1 MDRNEDKNHPQAC
14 SFLTPLLDDA
24 CSLTQEELRER
35 MNWAIQEAKSD
46 APLGGIPIPP
56 PPENE
61 FQIILAKMK
70 ERGITPK
77 LMADYDE
84 EPGTPLNG
92 STEEFIDEVSEG
104 KTEYIVEEP
113 QKAKEE
119 HAADKPGVRE
129 KVSIDTLIG
138 ASSENSTEKSPQAE
152 TPEQVVGKSEKEID
166 GSMEKAEEVAK
177 NTVEEKDKQREAEG
191 EGRGSKKNVFLQLT
205 KAAGVIAAG
214 VAVTVAVVML
224 KPGIDVVGKRNYE
237 YKSRIRNEEKGD
249 VVWNNQ
255 EDYITNQNKIDEVY
269 EEIKDKL
276 GIAVLKLNYMPEGM
290 QLSKY
295 IIEKRHVRLE
305 FTDNKNYLYV
315 IEVLYPIDN
324 SENRFSDRQEY
335 KTIFNEWIGEE
346 ISVQVNK
353 VKEGMLEYSAYFER
367 GNAFYYIQAV
377 TEEQEFDN
385 IIESLILEND

>member
-35 MNWAIQEAKSD
+35 MDWAIQEAKSD

-84 EPGTPLNG
+84 EPGAPLNG

-113 QKAKEE
+113 QKVNEE
-119 HAADKPGVRE
+119 HSADKPGARE
-129 KVSIDTLIG
+129 KDNTDKLIG
-138 ASSENSTEKSPQAE
+138 AGSENSTEKSPTSETSEQA
-152 TPEQVVGKSEKEID
+152 TGKSGKEID
-166 GSMEKAEEVAK
+166 GTPEKAEEAAK
-177 NTVEEKDKQREAEG
+177 NIVEEKDKQKEAEG
-191 EGRGSKKNVFLQLT
+191 KGRGSKKNVFLQLT

-237 YKSRIRNEEKGD
+237 YKSESEIKEEGGNL
-249 VVWNNQ
+249 WNNQ
-255 EDYITNQNKIDEVY
+255 ENYVLEDSNLEIAYEKIKKE
-269 EEIKDKL
+269 L
-276 GIAVLKLNYMPEGM
+276 GIAVLKLNYIPEGM
-290 QLSKY
+290 SLSKMY
-295 IIEKRHVRLE
+295 IEDRHARLE
-305 FTDNKNYLYV
+305 FDYKNSHVYMLE
-315 IEVLYPIDN
+315 ILYPVDN
-324 SENRFSDRQEY
+324 SEYRSSDRKEY
-335 KTIFNEWIGEE
+335 EIVENVWMDKKITIKKNK
-346 ISVQVNK
+346 ISDD
-353 VKEGMLEYSAYFER
+353 LDEYSASFEM
-367 GNAFYYIQAV
+367 GNALYYLQAIM
-377 TEEQEFDN
+377 EEQEFISIVEN
-385 IIESLILEND
+385 LTIEND